1 MHKDPNHYKTKLE
14 EERKTLIN
22 ELQSVAVHT
31 ESKDKDDWEATPMTE
46 VDSADSN
53 NVADRISSY
62 ENNDAIVRDLENR
75 LREVDHAL
83 LKIENN
89 TYGICEID
97 NEPIEE
103 DRLEA
108 NPAARTCK
116 KHLNE
121 RLGSPQI

>member
-1 MHKDPNHYKTKLE
+1 MNKDLNHYKSKLE
-14 EERKTLIN
+14 EERTTLIN
-22 ELQSVAVHT
+22 ELKSVAVHT

-83 LKIENN
+83 IKIEDKA
-89 TYGICEID
+89 YGNCEVC
-97 NEPIEE
+97 NETIEE